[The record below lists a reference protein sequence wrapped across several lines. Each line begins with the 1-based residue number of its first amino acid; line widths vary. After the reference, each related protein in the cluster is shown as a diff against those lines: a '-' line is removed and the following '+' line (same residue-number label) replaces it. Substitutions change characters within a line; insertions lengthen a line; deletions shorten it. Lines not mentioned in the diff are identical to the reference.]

1 MEYLVQNFYNL
12 LKKLNN
18 FHFIATD
25 LKSKKPGVYDGEAK
39 EGVKVDCT
47 ITLDDDDFV
56 LLSQGINFV
65 FNL

>member
-12 LKKLNN
+12 LKMLNN
-18 FHFIATD
+18 FHFKATD
-25 LKSKKPGVYDGEAK
+25 LKSKKVYDGEAK

-47 ITLDDDDFV
+47 ITLDDEDFV